1 MPVYRL
7 GRDPVFPPPGGAT
20 VDGIVAIGG
29 DVTPRR
35 LRAAYQAGIFPW
47 PVEGYPLLWFSPD
60 PRSALVP
67 ADLRVSRS
75 LRKRLRREP
84 FRVTSD
90 LAFEAVM
97 RACAE
102 TPRAGQRGTW
112 ITDELIEGY
121 IGLHREGIAHSVE
134 AWHGDTLVGGLYGVS
149 LGAAFFGESMFTRV
163 PDASKV
169 AFVRLVTQLDAWGFH
184 FIDCQVQTAHLDRF
198 GATAWP
204 RARFLAALDRALAC
218 PTRAG
223 PWTLEPSVAEVLA
236 AGDAPSACPPR
247 GAARPSDPASDAPGR
262 SSAAE

>member
-184 FIDCQVQTAHLDRF
+184 FIDCQVGNPHLHSLGARELDRLDF
-198 GATAWP
+198 E
-204 RARFLAALDRALAC
+204 ARLAQNINSETDPGIWSLPGTCGGLA
-218 PTRAG
+218 
-223 PWTLEPSVAEVLA
+223 
-236 AGDAPSACPPR
+236 
-247 GAARPSDPASDAPGR
+247 
-262 SSAAE
+262 